1 MSIQLPGARHRA
13 YRALFGAFALLV
25 ACGGSGSGDGT
36 RTPIERDADGRWTA
50 ASASA
55 WYATHPWLV
64 GANFIPS
71 TAINQLEMWQ
81 ADTFD
86 PETID
91 RELGWAAAIGMN
103 VMRVFLH
110 DLLWDSDPD
119 GFVKRIDRYLAIADR
134 HGIRTMLVLF
144 DNVWDPEAH
153 LGPQPEPVPGVHNSG
168 WVQSPAKQET
178 LAFAN
183 DPVLQARL
191 ERYVKGVI
199 GAFANDRR
207 VLAWDLLNEPG
218 NSNIHTGC
226 LPLLEASFRW
236 AREVAPSQPLTA
248 GSWFLQTWAQVSKT
262 SLDLSDVATFHNYD
276 TEPDTAA
283 VIERLRRYS
292 DRPLICTEYMA
303 RTVGSTFQTHLPLFR
318 DQRVGAIHWGLVSG
332 KTQTIWPW
340 GSLPNPDATEP
351 PLWFHDVFR
360 ADGTP
365 YDAAET
371 DFIRALTAEVNGPA

>member
-1 MSIQLPGARHRA
+1 MSAPRSLLAA
-13 YRALFGAFALLV
+13 ALVLALAL
-25 ACGGSGSGDGT
+25 AGCGSGSASA
-36 RTPIERDADGRWTA
+36 PSPPVERDADGRWTA
-50 ASASA
+50 ASATA
-55 WYATHPWLV
+55 WYDAQPWLV

-86 PETID
+86 PDTID
-91 RELGWAAAIGMN
+91 RELGWASGVGMN

-110 DLLWDSDPD
+110 DLLWEPDPR
-119 GFVKRIDRYLAIADR
+119 GLVERVDRYLAIADR

-144 DNVWDPEAH
+144 DNVWDAEAH

-183 DPVLQARL
+183 DPALRARL
-191 ERYVKGVI
+191 ERYVKGVL
-199 GAFANDRR
+199 GAFRDDRR
-207 VLAWDLLNEPG
+207 VLMWDLLNEPG

-226 LPLLEASFRW
+226 LPLLEATFGW

-276 TEPDTAA
+276 VESKTEAVVDPHRRLHRPASDLHRVHGAYRRQHLPDPPAALPRPAGRRHPLGPGLGQDADDLAVGLAAEPGRGGAAA
-283 VIERLRRYS
+283 VVPRRVP
-292 DRPLICTEYMA
+292 R
-303 RTVGSTFQTHLPLFR
+303 RR
-318 DQRVGAIHWGLVSG
+318 GAV
-332 KTQTIWPW
+332 
-340 GSLPNPDATEP
+340 
-351 PLWFHDVFR
+351 
-360 ADGTP
+360 
-365 YDAAET
+365 
-371 DFIRALTAEVNGPA
+371 

>member
-1 MSIQLPGARHRA
+1 MSARRLLLA
-13 YRALFGAFALLV
+13 VALVLAA
-25 ACGGSGSGDGT
+25 ACGSGSSA
-36 RTPIERDADGRWTA
+36 PPSPPVEREPDGRWTA
-50 ASASA
+50 ASAQA
-55 WYATHPWLV
+55 WYDAQPWLV

-91 RELGWAAAIGMN
+91 RELGWAADVGMN

-110 DLLWDSDPD
+110 DLLWDADPR
-119 GFVKRIDRYLAIADR
+119 GFVERVDRYLAIADR

-153 LGPQPEPVPGVHNSG
+153 LGPQPAPVPGVHNSG

-183 DPVLQARL
+183 DAALQARL
-191 ERYVKGVI
+191 ERYVKEVL
-199 GAFANDRR
+199 GAFRDDRR
-207 VLAWDLLNEPG
+207 VLMWDLLNEPG

-226 LPLLEASFRW
+226 LPLLEAAFRW

-262 SLDLSDVATFHNYD
+262 SLHLSDVATFHNYD

-283 VIERLRRYS
+283 LIGRLRGYT
-292 DRPLICTEYMA
+292 DRPLVCTEYMA

-318 DQRVGAIHWGLVSG
+318 DQHVGAIHWGLVSG

-340 GSLPNPDATEP
+340 GSLPNPGVDEP

-371 DFIRALTAEVNGPA
+371 DFIRAITADVNGHR

>member
-1 MSIQLPGARHRA
+1 MTRNPIRRTR
-13 YRALFGAFALLV
+13 RALLIATLWLAASCGSDPTSRALP
-25 ACGGSGSGDGT
+25 
-36 RTPIERDADGRWTA
+36 PIERDADGRWTA
-50 ASASA
+50 ASAQA
-55 WYATHPWLV
+55 WYDAQPWLV

-71 TAINQLEMWQ
+71 TAINPLEMWQ
-81 ADTFD
+81 AETFD
-86 PETID
+86 PQTID
-91 RELGWAAAIGMN
+91 RELGWAAAVGMN

-110 DLLWDSDPD
+110 DLLWDQDAE

-144 DNVWDPEAH
+144 DNVWDAEAH

-183 DPVLQARL
+183 DPVLRARL
-191 ERYVKGVI
+191 ERYVRGVI
-199 GAFANDRR
+199 GAFRDDRR

-226 LPLLEASFRW
+226 LPLLEASFQW
-236 AREVAPSQPLTA
+236 ARDMAPSQPLTA

-283 VIERLRRYS
+283 VIARLRRFS

-318 DQRVGAIHWGLVSG
+318 DQRVGAIHWGLVAG

-340 GSLPNPDATEP
+340 GSLPDPDATEP
-351 PLWFHDVFR
+351 PIWFHDVFR
-360 ADGTP
+360 ADGTA

-371 DFIRALTAEVNGPA
+371 ELIRAITADVNGRE